1 MERGDM
7 TISQGKHHVAIEWPL
22 LQGTIILMDDDRA
35 NPRYSAIINRIGGT
49 WANNDTL
56 STSI

>member
-1 MERGDM
+1 M
-7 TISQGKHHVAIEWPL
+7 TISRGKHHVAIERPL
-22 LQGTIILMDDDRA
+22 LRGTIILMDDDRA

>member
-1 MERGDM
+1 MERDDM
-7 TISQGKHHVAIEWPL
+7 TISRGKPHVATERPL

-35 NPRYSAIINRIGGT
+35 NPRYSTIINRIGGT
-49 WANNDTL
+49 WVNNDTL